1 MIQYFLSGGILMIPI
16 YLSLMFLIF
25 ISIKNLKSAY
35 HIDKIILVGS
45 LTAIFG
51 IVSTAIGISNAWS
64 IAPNISNIAPH
75 ILLNG
80 LKTSMVTTF
89 AGGLILLFSTVLWFL
104 FSSKYKLNNLQN

>member
-16 YLSLMFLIF
+16 YLSLFFLIF

-89 AGGLILLFSTVLWFL
+89 AGGLILLFSTALWFL
-104 FSSKYKLNNLQN
+104 FSSKYKPNNL

>member
-16 YLSLMFLIF
+16 YLSLMFLILR
-25 ISIKNLKSAY
+25 SIKNLKSAY
-35 HIDKIILVGS
+35 HVDKIILVGS

-64 IAPNISNIAPH
+64 ITPNISNIAPH

-89 AGGLILLFSTVLWFL
+89 AGGLILLFSTALWFL
-104 FSSKYKLNNLQN
+104 FSSKYKPNNL

>member
-35 HIDKIILVGS
+35 HIDKIILIGS

-64 IAPNISNIAPH
+64 MAPNIANIGPH

-89 AGGLILLFSTVLWFL
+89 AGGLILLFSTALWSL
-104 FSSKYKLNNLQN
+104 FSSKYKPNNL

>member
-25 ISIKNLKSAY
+25 ISVKNLKSAY
-35 HIDKIILVGS
+35 HIDKIILIGS

-51 IVSTAIGISNAWS
+51 IVSTAVGINNAWS
-64 IAPNISNIAPH
+64 ISPNISKIAPH

-80 LKTSMVTTF
+80 LKTSLVTTF
-89 AGGLILLFSTVLWFL
+89 AGGFILLFSTLSWYL
-104 FSSKYKLNNLQN
+104 FSSKYKTNNL